1 MFERLREVAA
11 RYDELNSQ
19 MAVPEIVSDHQRYHA
34 IHQEIVSLRETVETW
49 REREALLEQIAEAE
63 TLLDDPEM
71 RELARE
77 EIESAKP
84 QIEALEER
92 LKILMLPT
100 DPRDEKNII
109 LEIRAG
115 TGGDESALFAGDLFE
130 MYQRYAS
137 QRGWRVEVLSASEGT
152 VGGFKEIVAMVRGER
167 VYSFLKWESGTH
179 RVQRVPATETQG
191 RVHTSAATVAILAE
205 ADDVEVE
212 IDMNDLRIDTF
223 RASGAG
229 GQHVNKTD
237 SAIRITHLPTGL
249 VISSQDERSQH
260 KNRDKAMKVLR
271 ARLFDLEQTRLQDE
285 RADARREQVGTGDR
299 SERIRTYNFPQNRIT
314 DHRINLTLYNL
325 DDVLHGELQ
334 EVIDALT
341 TNHQAELLQR
351 VESGNV

>member
-1 MFERLREVAA
+1 MFERLQEVAA

-19 MAVPEIVSDHQRYHA
+19 LGDPEIVSDHHRYSA
-34 IHQEIVSLRETVETW
+34 INKEIVSLRETVEVW
-49 REREALLEQIAEAE
+49 REREALLEQIEEAEA
-63 TLLDDPEM
+63 LLSDPEM
-71 RELARE
+71 RDLARE

-84 QIEALEER
+84 QIDALEER

-100 DPRDEKNII
+100 DPRDDKNII

-130 MYQRYAS
+130 MYSRYAAN
-137 QRGWRVEVLSASEGT
+137 RGWKVEILSTSEGS
-152 VGGFKEIVAMVRGER
+152 VGGFKEIVAMVRGDR
-167 VYSFLKWESGTH
+167 VYSYLKWESGTH

-205 ADDVEVE
+205 ADDVEVSV
-212 IDMNDLRIDTF
+212 DPNDLRIDTF

-237 SAIRITHLPTGL
+237 SAIRITHVPTGL
-249 VISSQDERSQH
+249 VVSSQDERSQH

-271 ARLFDLEQTRLQDE
+271 ARLFDLEQSRLDAE
-285 RADARREQVGTGDR
+285 RADARREQVGSGDR
-299 SERIRTYNFPQNRIT
+299 SERIRTYNYPQNRLT

-325 DDVLHGELQ
+325 DDVVSGELQ

-341 TNHQAELLQR
+341 TSHQALLLQQVQR
-351 VESGNV
+351 GDA